1 VVTLADRYRER
12 KERERRRQADQSR
25 EGRDIGQI
33 PKVADPKLRE
43 RCSKSFRAFCETCF
57 PGKFYIGWSPDHLEV
72 LAMIQACITEGQLY
86 TLAMPRGSGK
96 TTIVQVAC
104 LWAILTGQRRF
115 VALIGADRDAAIKL
129 LVALKA
135 ELESNETLLALFP
148 EAVYPIRQLQG
159 RANKAIGQLHL
170 GKRTHIEWK
179 GPRIV
184 FPTIRAKVGE
194 DAQEAPKSASKPAAK
209 GKASKKAATK
219 KAAKKATKK
228 AVPKSAKQITPDNID
243 DLDENGVESDNLTP
257 CSGAVIEC
265 CGILGRVRGMN
276 HTTPDGQQIRP
287 DLFVLDDPQTDR
299 SAVSTSQV
307 NRRLSIITGAVLGLA
322 GPDVSIAGFATVTV
336 IAKDDVADQLLDR
349 EKFPD
354 WQGKRYQLVYKWPD
368 RMDLWEQYAVLRAEG
383 LRTEGNIKQAT
394 EWYIKN
400 RDEMDRGS
408 KPAWEGRYKPGE
420 ISAIQSAFNQKLRSP
435 ATFDAE
441 FQNNPQDQ
449 AADVE
454 IISVEDIEAKI
465 TNYARGELPIAANL
479 ITSFIDVQGDLLYYL
494 VIGWEK
500 DTFSGWVIE
509 YGTWPEQVA
518 KHFSLRNAQSTLR
531 RKYPKRG
538 LEGRLT
544 AGLNDLIIYLA
555 EQKYSVPS
563 HQNEARS
570 ASIELI
576 GIDQAWGPSTKTV
589 RSICAAHPKR
599 QLLLPCQG
607 KAFGVGDRT
616 LNDWALKPGELRGD
630 NWVVRHSTDGGRHC
644 LADSN
649 AFKSFVNARL
659 NVATG
664 DPGSLSLY
672 RPRLATEH
680 RLIAE
685 HWRAEKPKSL
695 SDGDRSIEQW
705 RLPPAKPDNH
715 WWDGLYWCAVLASI
729 RGARLGD
736 RLLLPPKKTRK
747 ATRRRQTTLVA

>member
-1 VVTLADRYRER
+1 MVASDDDSPGDRYRRR
-12 KERERRRQADQSR
+12 KERERQRQADQSR
-25 EGRDIGQI
+25 EGRDIGPI
-33 PKVADPKLRE
+33 PKVKDAKLRE
-43 RCSKSFRAFCETCF
+43 RCIKSFRAFCEVCF
-57 PGKFYIGWSPDHLEV
+57 PAKFKIEWSPDHIEV
-72 LAMIQACITEGQLY
+72 LARIQACIVDGQLY

-104 LWAILTGQRRF
+104 LWAILTGRRKY

-135 ELESNETLLALFP
+135 ELESNDRLLELFP
-148 EAVYPIRQLQG
+148 EAVFPIRALQG
-159 RANKAIGQLHL
+159 RGNKAIGQLHL

-184 FPTIRAKVGE
+184 FPTVRAKVDE
-194 DAQEAPKSASKPAAK
+194 DAGKGPKRPSAAK
-209 GKASKKAATK
+209 RKSTK
-219 KAAKKATKK
+219 ETTEAETE
-228 AVPKSAKQITPDNID
+228 VDRE
-243 DLDENGVESDNLTP
+243 ENGVDRANLTP

-276 HTTPDGQQIRP
+276 HTTPAGEQIRP

-322 GPDVSIAGFATVTV
+322 GPDVAIAGFATVTV

-383 LRTEGNIKQAT
+383 LRTEGSFAAAT
-394 EWYIKN
+394 EWYLQN

-408 KPAWEGRYKPGE
+408 KVSWDGRYKPGE
-420 ISAIQSAFNQKLRSP
+420 ISALQSAFNQKLRSP

-441 FQNNPQDQ
+441 FQNSPQDQ
-449 AADVE
+449 TIDVE
-454 IISVEDIEAKI
+454 MISIESIESKI
-465 TNYARGELPIAANL
+465 SNYARSELPIEANL
-479 ITSFIDVQGDLLYYL
+479 ITAFIDVQGQLLYYI
-494 VIGWEK
+494 VVGWEK
-500 DTFSGWVIE
+500 DTYSGWVLE

-518 KHFSLRNAQSTLR
+518 KHFSLRNAQSTLT
-531 RKYPKRG
+531 RKYPRRG

-544 AGLNDLIIYLA
+544 AGLNDLINYLA
-555 EQKYSVPS
+555 ECRYSVPS
-563 HQNEARS
+563 QQSDPRT

-589 RSICAAHPKR
+589 RAICAGHPKR

-607 KAFGVGDRT
+607 KAFDVGARN
-616 LNDWALKPGELRGD
+616 LNEWAIKPGELRGD
-630 NWVVRHSTDGGRHC
+630 NWIVKHSTDGGRHC

-685 HWRAEKPKSL
+685 HWRAEKPQTR
-695 SDGDRSIEQW
+695 SDGDRSIEKW
-705 RLPPAKPDNH
+705 ILPPAKPDNH
-715 WWDGLYWCAVLASI
+715 WWDGLYWSAVLASI
-729 RGARLGD
+729 RGARLGSIIK
-736 RLLLPPKKTRK
+736 LEPKRVKK
-747 ATRRRQTTLVA
+747 PKRRPTKLIA